1 MNDIPAD
8 IIPAGTRLSFGGG
21 LWQVAEIIAT
31 EAVMREALGGLWQV
45 GISRLLADPAIRLL
59 DAASAPP
66 PVAGPSASGSP
77 AGAWRGE

>member
-31 EAVMREALGGLWQV
+31 EAVMREALGGLW
-45 GISRLLADPAIRLL
+45 LL